1 MARLLGRSFMPH
13 QQQIADVA
21 GEVDERGIPYYRE
34 IRIALPRQSGK
45 TLFALSETLDRLL
58 GWSVEPQRSVYTA
71 QSRLAA
77 RAKLEEYYE
86 IVRKGPLDPLIAFR
100 RQTGM
105 ESFRCANGST
115 LELSAT
121 EQASG
126 HGPTLDQA
134 VLDECWAQ
142 LDSRLEAAARPAMST
157 RPEAQMFLLSTAGT
171 EESLWWRSK
180 IDDGR
185 ARAEAGQ
192 RSGVA
197 FFEWAAAD
205 DDDPDDEA
213 TWWSCMPALGRTVSV
228 ETIRADRDGM
238 EPAEWERAYL
248 NRWKSSGGWPRST
261 PTSGLRCATRPRSGG
276 RCWPRLWTSHRIG
289 TLRSRRLEAGG
300 RADPCRGGRPRSGDG
315 LGGGPGGRAA
325 TQVVSGRVHVRP
337 GGTGRIAPIG
347 FASRRRGRG
356 GDRHSLVR
364 PGVRRLL

>member
-1 MARLLGRSFMPH
+1 MGDAAHAGAADGRAAGGENGPPVRPVVHAPPAADRRRGRRGGRARHP
-13 QQQIADVA
+13 V
-21 GEVDERGIPYYRE
+21 YRE

-197 FFEWAAAD
+197 F
-205 DDDPDDEA
+205 
-213 TWWSCMPALGRTVSV
+213 
-228 ETIRADRDGM
+228 
-238 EPAEWERAYL
+238 
-248 NRWKSSGGWPRST
+248 SSGLLPMTTT
-261 PTSGLRCATRPRSGG
+261 PTTRPPGGRACPLSGG
-276 RCWPRLWTSHRIG
+276 RCRWR
-289 TLRSRRLEAGG
+289 
-300 RADPCRGGRPRSGDG
+300 RSGRIVTVWSR
-315 LGGGPGGRAA
+315 P
-325 TQVVSGRVHVRP
+325 SGS
-337 GGTGRIAPIG
+337 APT
-347 FASRRRGRG
+347 
-356 GDRHSLVR
+356 
-364 PGVRRLL
+364 